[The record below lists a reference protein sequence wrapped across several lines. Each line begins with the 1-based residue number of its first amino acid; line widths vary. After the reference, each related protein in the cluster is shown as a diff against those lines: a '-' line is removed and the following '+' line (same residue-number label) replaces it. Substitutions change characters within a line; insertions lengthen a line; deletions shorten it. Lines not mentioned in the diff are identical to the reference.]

1 MAFEDKKFL
10 GQAGVE
16 QLVANIK
23 AADEAALQ
31 AAKDYAKEYSDSLAD
46 NYDAAGTAATK
57 VQELADGQVKLNK
70 EAIEKLNGDTN
81 TDGSVAKAIADA
93 KALIDADIDAVEQ
106 KADKNAEDIA
116 AINHAENGIL
126 AQAKAHADGKD
137 EAIAAAK
144 KAGDD
149 AQGDVDALEEYVGT
163 FTHDTAKTV
172 VEYIDAEKARA
183 EGVEGGL
190 ETRLKAVEDDYL
202 KAADKN
208 ELQGKIDAVD
218 QKVGSLEALET
229 TDKDNLVEALNEVR
243 NSVSAGGVAAQITV
257 TESTTGLADGVA
269 KAYVIKQGD
278 ATVGTINIPKDM
290 VVQSGEVLVNP
301 DGQEPG
307 TYIKLV
313 LANATNDEIFVNV
326 GSLVDIYKAK
336 AEAAQVQL
344 AIDSATR
351 EISASI
357 VAGSIGTTELADAAV
372 TTVKIADGNVTKAK
386 LSTEVQ
392 ASLDKADAADAN
404 AQGYANTAEQ
414 NAKGYADQLNTAMD
428 ARVKANEDA
437 LAVGGSVEQKIS
449 AAEQAAK
456 DHADDLDEAM
466 NTRVEALEDTA
477 EGLGALATKDIVSEN
492 ELDEALKAKV
502 NAYHSHEN
510 KEELDKIVAGDKAKW
525 DAAEQNA
532 KDYADDLNEAMD
544 GRMGTAEGEI
554 DAIQESLSEGGAT
567 ANAIAE
573 AKKAGDDAMTAVN
586 DLEASFVEITADDI
600 DAMFAP
606 KAE

>member
-1 MAFEDKKFL
+1 MAFEDKKYL

-16 QLVANIK
+16 RLITNIRLEIK
-23 AADEAALQ
+23 EADEAAVAL
-31 AAKDYAKEYSDSLAD
+31 ANEYAESLSE

-57 VQELADGQVKLNK
+57 VQELAEGQVKLNK
-70 EAIEKLNGDTN
+70 EAIEKLNGDAETE
-81 TDGSVAKAIADA
+81 GSVAKAVAE
-93 KALIDADIDAVEQ
+93 ALE
-106 KADKNAEDIA
+106 E
-116 AINHAENGIL
+116 
-126 AQAKAHADGKD
+126 AKAHADGKD

-149 AQGDVDALEEYVGT
+149 AQGEVDALEEYVGT

-190 ETRLKAVEDDYL
+190 ETRLKAVEDDHL
-202 KAADKN
+202 KAADKT

-257 TESTTGLADGVA
+257 VENTTGLADGVA

-290 VVQSGEVLVNP
+290 VVQSGEVLVDP
-301 DGQEPG
+301 EGQEPG

-326 GSLVDIYKAK
+326 GSLVDIYKAQ
-336 AEAAQVQL
+336 ANATQIQL

-357 VAGSIGTTELADAAV
+357 VAGSIGTTELADASV

-392 ASLDKADAADAN
+392 ASLDKADAAA
-404 AQGYANTAEQ
+404 
-414 NAKGYADQLNTAMD
+414 
-428 ARVKANEDA
+428 VA
-437 LAVGGSVEQKIS
+437 LAENGAVDQKIA

-456 DHADDLDEAM
+456 GHADDLNGAM
-466 NTRVEALEDTA
+466 DTRVKALEATA
-477 EGLGALATKDIVSEN
+477 EGLGDLATKDIVSEN

-502 NAYHSHEN
+502 NASAEANHSHDN
-510 KEELDKIVAGDKAKW
+510 KAELDKIAEGDKAKW

-532 KDYADDLNEAMD
+532 KDYADGLNAAMD
-544 GRMGTAEGEI
+544 ARVKAAEEALAEGGSVDQKIATAKQEAI
-554 DAIQESLSEGGAT
+554 DAAAEDATAKADKALEDAKADASNKCAVILSEAQAGITQAL
-567 ANAIAE
+567 AD
-573 AKKAGDDAMTAVN
+573 AKAYTDEAVN
-586 DLEASFVEITADDI
+586 SFSEITADEI
-600 DAMFAP
+600 DALFATP
-606 KAE
+606 AE

>member
-1 MAFEDKKFL
+1 MAFEDKKYL

-16 QLVANIK
+16 RLITNIRLEIK
-23 AADEAALQ
+23 EADEAAVAL
-31 AAKDYAKEYSDSLAD
+31 ANEYAESLSE

-57 VQELADGQVKLNK
+57 VQELAEGQVKLNK
-70 EAIEKLNGDTN
+70 EAIEKLNGDAETE
-81 TDGSVAKAIADA
+81 GSVAKAVAE
-93 KALIDADIDAVEQ
+93 ALE
-106 KADKNAEDIA
+106 E
-116 AINHAENGIL
+116 
-126 AQAKAHADGKD
+126 AKAHADGKD

-149 AQGDVDALEEYVGT
+149 AQGEVDALEEYVGT

-190 ETRLKAVEDDYL
+190 ETRLKAVEDDHL
-202 KAADKN
+202 KAADKT

-257 TESTTGLADGVA
+257 VENTTGLADGVA

-290 VVQSGEVLVNP
+290 VVQSGEVLVDP
-301 DGQEPG
+301 EGQEPG

-336 AEAAQVQL
+336 ANATQVQL

-357 VAGSIGTTELADAAV
+357 VAGSIGTTELADASV

-392 ASLDKADAADAN
+392 ASLDKADAAAVALEENGAVDQKIATAKQEAIDA
-404 AQGYANTAEQ
+404 AA
-414 NAKGYADQLNTAMD
+414 
-428 ARVKANEDA
+428 EDA
-437 LAVGGSVEQKIS
+437 T
-449 AAEQAAK
+449 AK
-456 DHADDLDEAM
+456 ADK
-466 NTRVEALEDTA
+466 ALEDAKADASNKCAVILSEAQAGITQ
-477 EGLGALATKDIVSEN
+477 ALADAKAYT
-492 ELDEALKAKV
+492 DEAV
-502 NAYHSHEN
+502 N
-510 KEELDKIVAGDKAKW
+510 
-525 DAAEQNA
+525 
-532 KDYADDLNEAMD
+532 
-544 GRMGTAEGEI
+544 
-554 DAIQESLSEGGAT
+554 
-567 ANAIAE
+567 
-573 AKKAGDDAMTAVN
+573 
-586 DLEASFVEITADDI
+586 SFSEITADEI
-600 DAMFAP
+600 DALFATP
-606 KAE
+606 AE